1 MALLN
6 FLESIKFLETNG
18 INCLEVNVIESLK
31 DLKKYLNF
39 PYVMKISSS
48 SLIHK
53 TEARAVITDIFSE
66 KNLEDAFKKLSDII
80 IREKIKA
87 DIVIQKQI
95 KGLELIVGIKED
107 MQFGKIIL
115 FGAGGVYTEIIKDSS
130 IRLLPVSK
138 KNVQEM
144 IEETKAGALIS
155 NKRISYNV
163 EVLKSLILAISELA
177 VRKDIKEMDLNPV
190 ILTRENVFIVDARV
204 LL

>member
-66 KNLEDAFKKLSDII
+66 KNLENAFKKLSDII

>member
-66 KNLEDAFKKLSDII
+66 KNLENAFKKLSDII

-130 IRLLPVSK
+130 IRLLPVLK
-138 KNVQEM
+138 KDVQEM
-144 IEETKAGALIS
+144 IEETKAGTLIS

>member
-66 KNLEDAFKKLSDII
+66 KNLENAFKKLSDII

-144 IEETKAGALIS
+144 IEETKAGTLIS